1 MAVAHGSRPPGA
13 ILPAS
18 GAGSQYSFALA
29 LGKMVPPP
37 AQASPTLIA
46 VTRPQLLAPTCHTY
60 VHYSKAAPA
69 EDPLQG
75 QGQGRRRQPQ
85 RVPWDGGVPRGI
97 SSQPTSSHRVVWVG
111 AVTAG
116 VRKQAAAAPGAAA
129 SSEPAWPAGW
139 SGCPRAATTWR
150 GRPSPPPPGAA
161 GPPPPT
167 QPAAAVAAGSSGRRG
182 QRPPPLPPLP
192 PRVCGRS
199 AARSRSGRR

>member
-18 GAGSQYSFALA
+18 GADSQYSFALV
-29 LGKMVPPP
+29 LGKTVPPP

-46 VTRPQLLAPTCHTY
+46 AVTWPPVPPTY

-116 VRKQAAAAPGAAA
+116 VRYVLIAFIDELQ
-129 SSEPAWPAGW
+129 
-139 SGCPRAATTWR
+139 
-150 GRPSPPPPGAA
+150 
-161 GPPPPT
+161 
-167 QPAAAVAAGSSGRRG
+167 
-182 QRPPPLPPLP
+182 LPPDP
-192 PRVCGRS
+192 EEGDEGQAEEDRAVRE
-199 AARSRSGRR
+199 